1 MAQCLPWKAKA
12 ARRLIPA
19 VLFLFLYHAS
29 HAQYMRTSYANKITL
44 TSTGVQFKTL
54 IDKLSGIT
62 GLHFIYSSNK
72 IETSRLVSL
81 SVKDK
86 SLEEVLVLLGQQLN
100 VTFTKRDKYVI
111 IKTVDT
117 APATLAATQS
127 FSRRPEFDKI
137 YSAPKYTPLI
147 ASTDE
152 IYTAS
157 VDAPEPVAGKPIAAS
172 GEYFRKHLQD
182 MRVYFDTARLKQLP
196 EYELKKI
203 NLKNRYSGWFVSA
216 GLMINDYS
224 VGAELQAGVRSLY
237 AVYNPAW
244 LRSGKY
250 YGAFGFGTSLLLT
263 RNIAFT
269 PVYTYGTVKQNEI
282 FKVNMPRRTI
292 EGQAELRAKLH
303 QVRFTFQYA
312 INRNLNIRMG
322 PTLSYMKAKY
332 SVEKGNVMVFRR
344 ANAGVPAV
352 AIPAVSFK
360 THSGGAFT
368 AAYPAVPLK
377 FVTEINQ
384 THTPPTAVVEHKKYM
399 LGWEASVSYRLNF
412 FKRR

>member
-1 MAQCLPWKAKA
+1 V
-12 ARRLIPA
+12 
-19 VLFLFLYHAS
+19 VLFLFLCHIA
-29 HAQYMRTSYANKITL
+29 HAQYIRTSYANKITL
-44 TSTGVQFKTL
+44 TASGVQFKLL

-72 IETSRLVSL
+72 IETTRLVSL

-86 SLEEVLVLLGQQLN
+86 PLEEVLALLGRQLN
-100 VTFTKRDKYVI
+100 VAFVKRDNKYVI

-117 APATLAATQS
+117 VPATQTTTVQT

-152 IYTAS
+152 IYTVS
-157 VDAPEPVAGKPIAAS
+157 VDAPEPVAGKPMAVS
-172 GEYFRKHLQD
+172 GDHFRKHLKEL
-182 MRVYFDTARLKQLP
+182 RVYFDTSRLRQLP

-216 GLMINDYS
+216 GLMLNDFS
-224 VGAELQAGVRSLY
+224 AGAELQAGVRSLY

-250 YGAFGFGTSLLLT
+250 YGAFGFGTSLLLSK
-263 RNIAFT
+263 NIAFT

-292 EGQAELRAKLH
+292 EGEAELVAKLH

-312 INRNLNIRMG
+312 VSRNLNVRLG

-332 SVEKGNVMVFRR
+332 SMDKTNVMVFRR
-344 ANAGVPAV
+344 SNIAVPATL
-352 AIPAVSFK
+352 PAVSFK
-360 THSGGAFT
+360 TPGAYT
-368 AAYPAVPLK
+368 NAYPAVP
-377 FVTEINQ
+377 VQIITEINR
-384 THTPPTAVVEHKKYM
+384 TVPTGVVEHKKYM
-399 LGWEASVSYRLNF
+399 LGWEVSASYRLNF
-412 FKRR
+412 FKTR